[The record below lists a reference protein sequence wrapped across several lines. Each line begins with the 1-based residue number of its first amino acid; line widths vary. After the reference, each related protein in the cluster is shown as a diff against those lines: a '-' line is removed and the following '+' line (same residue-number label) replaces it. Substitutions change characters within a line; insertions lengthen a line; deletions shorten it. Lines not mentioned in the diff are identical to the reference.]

1 MQKLQKSA
9 FAFVHIAG
17 FLATRPKHNA
27 AKASL
32 VNRQQ
37 RYTARVKEYVR
48 KHRISDASLSSAEF
62 EDMIL
67 VVNILKKI
75 AEKINEVVMLQ
86 MTSRTSPIPNS
97 AAKSFFMN
105 ALVNYQHRRAA
116 RVKKDIRNHQIDDAN
131 LSVAELKATI
141 VGIMQDLLEVL
152 MCAVL
157 LVCANL
163 ESVSDSKRSDEKF

>member
-1 MQKLQKSA
+1 MSGP
-9 FAFVHIAG
+9 IE
-17 FLATRPKHNA
+17 RPTDRA
-27 AKASL
+27 
-32 VNRQQ
+32 
-37 RYTARVKEYVR
+37 
-48 KHRISDASLSSAEF
+48 DADAPR
-62 EDMIL
+62 
-67 VVNILKKI
+67 
-75 AEKINEVVMLQ
+75 

-157 LVCANL
+157 LVCAVSRPIDEPTSEIDADIPRRISRASPIPNAVTKSFEMSED
-163 ESVSDSKRSDEKF
+163 ESESDSPATAKGDGDKKKVRKARSLVSNIKNMSGERK